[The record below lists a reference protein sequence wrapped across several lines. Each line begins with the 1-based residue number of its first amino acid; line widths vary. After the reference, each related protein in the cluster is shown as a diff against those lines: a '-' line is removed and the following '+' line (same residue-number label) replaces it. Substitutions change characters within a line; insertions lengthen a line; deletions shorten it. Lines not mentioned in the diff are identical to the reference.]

1 MEKLILDRLTTLG
14 HAQRMGVFRLL
25 SRRYPDAVPAGEIGE
40 ALEIKPSTL
49 SVYLSALRSVGL
61 VSQDRRGTSLLY
73 RAETRAAQ
81 EVMDYLLRDCCRGR
95 PELCGTSSVLPKDR
109 KLNVLFVC
117 SANSA
122 RSIFA
127 EAIMRDEA
135 GAQFNVF
142 SAGIHADRGLNPIA
156 MAMLR
161 AKEHDTS
168 GLTSQGTE
176 VYRAEGAPA
185 MDFVFTVCDQAANE
199 DCPAWPGQSISAH
212 WGVPDP
218 VGVTGTDAEKRLAF
232 QAAYGALRNRIR
244 AFAALPFDTLDGA
257 SLQRRVDDIS
267 REISHEPGTDT

>member
-25 SRRYPDAVPAGEIGE
+25 SRRYPDAVPAGEIGA

-49 SVYLSALRSVGL
+49 SVYLSALRTVGL

-95 PELCGTSSVLPKDR
+95 PEMCDTSTALPKDR
-109 KLNVLFVC
+109 KLNVLFIC

-127 EAIMRDEA
+127 ETILRDEA
-135 GAQFNVF
+135 GARFNVY
-142 SAGIHADRGLNPIA
+142 SAGTNAGRGLNPVA
-156 MAMLR
+156 MEMLR
-161 AKEHDTS
+161 DKGHDTS
-168 GLTSQGTE
+168 GLISQSTY
-176 VYRAEGAPA
+176 VYQAAGAPV

-199 DCPAWPGQSISAH
+199 DCPAWPGQPVSAH

-218 VGVTGTDAEKRLAF
+218 IRATGTDAERWLAF
-232 QAAYGALRNRIR
+232 QTAYGALRNRIR
-244 AFAALPFDTLDGA
+244 AFAALPFDALDRA

-267 REISHEPGTDT
+267 HEISHEPGTDT

>member
-14 HAQRMGVFRLL
+14 HAQRMAVFRLL

-49 SVYLSALRSVGL
+49 SVYLSALRTVGL
-61 VSQDRRGTSLLY
+61 VSQGRRGTSLLY
-73 RAETRAAQ
+73 RAEISAVQ
-81 EVMDYLLRDCCRGR
+81 GVMDYLMRDCCRGR
-95 PELCGTSSVLPKDR
+95 PEMCDTSTVLPKDR
-109 KLNVLFVC
+109 KLNVLFIC

-127 EAIMRDEA
+127 EAILRGEA
-135 GAQFNVF
+135 GGRFNVY
-142 SAGIHADRGLNPIA
+142 SAGTNADRGLNPVA
-156 MAMLR
+156 MEMLR
-161 AKEHDTS
+161 DKGHDTV
-168 GLTSQGTE
+168 GLISQGTD
-176 VYRAEGAPA
+176 VYQAGDAPV

-199 DCPAWPGQSISAH
+199 DCPAWPGQPVSAH

-218 VGVTGTDAEKRLAF
+218 VRATGTDAEKWLAF

-244 AFAALPFDTLDGA
+244 AFAALPFDTLDRA

-267 REISHEPGTDT
+267 HEPED